1 MTVGTD
7 IITSVSI
14 AHDHADLDTI
24 ESVCTIR
31 ESVVIE
37 TLLTHTSVTEAFT
50 LQTCNRFEAYVV
62 TESSDTGHDALQSI
76 VNSVSSDAV
85 RGFGHEASLRRL
97 MRVSCGLESLVLG
110 EDQILGQVRE
120 AYLTARAEGGI
131 GPVLEEALTKAIH
144 VGERARTETAID
156 EGVVSLG
163 SAAAQLAARKRSLD
177 DASALVIGAGE
188 MGTLAARSL
197 AEMVEQLTIANRT
210 IPHAEHVAE
219 TFEAEEETRTES
231 IGLDA
236 LPDAL
241 AESDIVVSAT
251 GSDVP
256 IIDRAMLAG
265 AGKTLLIDIAQPRDI
280 ASGVDELSGVVVH
293 DLASLESITDETTAQ
308 RQAAAEEVETMI
320 DQEIDRLLSQY
331 KRKRADEVIAAMYE
345 GAEDM
350 KQRELS
356 TALSQLEASGDFT
369 DEQREVVESLAD
381 ALVGQLLSAPT
392 KSLRDA
398 AERDDWS
405 TINTA
410 LQLFDPQF
418 EQSSRVGEQSENG
431 EGAAILSQRMREQLS
446 DD

>member
-1 MTVGTD
+1 MTVGTG
-7 IITSVSI
+7 TVMSVSI
-14 AHDHADLDTI
+14 DHSHADIGTI
-24 ESVCTIR
+24 ESACAMK
-31 ESVVIE
+31 ESAVVE
-37 TLLTHTSVTEAFT
+37 SLLTHTSVTEAFS
-50 LQTCNRFEAYVV
+50 LHTCNRFESYVV
-62 TESSDTGHDALQSI
+62 SETVDSGHEALQSVI
-76 VNSVSSDAV
+76 RDVPSDAV
-85 RGFGHEASLRRL
+85 RVFDHEASLRQL
-97 MRVSCGLESLVLG
+97 LRVSCGLESLVLG

-120 AYLTARAEGGI
+120 AYLNARAKGGI
-131 GPVLEEALTKAIH
+131 GPVLEDALTKAIH
-144 VGERARTETAID
+144 VGERARNETAID

-163 SAAAQLAARKRSLD
+163 SAAVRLAARKTSLD
-177 DASALVIGAGE
+177 GASALVIGAGE

-197 AEMVEQLTIANRT
+197 AEEVDHLTIANRT

-219 TFEAEEETRTES
+219 TLADETRTES

-236 LPDAL
+236 LADTLIENDVA
-241 AESDIVVSAT
+241 VSAT

-256 IIDRAMLAG
+256 VIDRAMLAE
-265 AGKTLLIDIAQPRDI
+265 AGETLLIDIAQPRDV
-280 ASGVDELSGVVVH
+280 ASDADTLPGVVVH
-293 DLASLESITDETTAQ
+293 DLGSLESITDETTAQ
-308 RQAAAEEVETMI
+308 RQAAAKEVETMI
-320 DQEIDRLLSQY
+320 DREIDQLLIQY

-345 GAEDM
+345 GAENM

-356 TALSQLEASGDFT
+356 TAFSQLEASDDLT
-369 DEQREVVESLAD
+369 ADQREIVESLAD

-418 EQSSRVGEQSENG
+418 DGPRDQIIPENEIDTTNVSQGWGQSS
-431 EGAAILSQRMREQLS
+431 

>member
-1 MTVGTD
+1 MTVGTG

-14 AHDHADLDTI
+14 AHDHADLETI
-24 ESVCTIR
+24 ETACAMEEASAV
-31 ESVVIE
+31 EA
-37 TLLTHTSVTEAFT
+37 LLTDTSITEAYS

-62 TESSDTGHDALQSI
+62 SESPDAGHEALQSVI
-76 VNSVSSDAV
+76 SDV
-85 RGFGHEASLRRL
+85 PSDTVQTFGHEASLRQL
-97 MRVSCGLESLVLG
+97 LRVSCGLESLVLG

-120 AYLTARAEGGI
+120 AYLIARASGGI

-144 VGERARTETAID
+144 VGERARNETAID

-163 SAAAQLAARKRSLD
+163 SAAVRLAARKTSLD
-177 DASALVIGAGE
+177 GASALVVGAGE

-197 AEMVEQLTIANRT
+197 AEEVDQLTIANRT

-219 TFEAEEETRTES
+219 TLAGETRAEA

-236 LPDAL
+236 L
-241 AESDIVVSAT
+241 SDTLSETDVVVSAT
-251 GSDVP
+251 GSNVP
-256 IIDRAMLAG
+256 VIDCAMLAE
-265 AGKTLLIDIAQPRDI
+265 AGETLLIDIGQPRDV
-280 ASGVDELSGVVVH
+280 ANDADALPEVAVY
-293 DLASLESITDETTAQ
+293 DLGSLESITDETTAQ

-320 DQEIDRLLSQY
+320 DREIDRLLIQY

-345 GAEDM
+345 GAENM

-356 TALSQLEASGDFT
+356 TAFSQLEASGGLTAD
-369 DEQREVVESLAD
+369 QREIVESLAD

-418 EQSSRVGEQSENG
+418 DKPLDQIIPEYKDDTTDVSQGLEQSS
-431 EGAAILSQRMREQLS
+431 